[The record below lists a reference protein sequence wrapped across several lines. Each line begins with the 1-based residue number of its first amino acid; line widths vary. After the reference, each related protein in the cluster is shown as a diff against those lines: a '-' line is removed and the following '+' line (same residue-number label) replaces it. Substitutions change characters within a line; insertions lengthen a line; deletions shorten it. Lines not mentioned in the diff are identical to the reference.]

1 MYKSIYVPVDNS
13 DHSNRAVACALA
25 LGKAFSAKLVGC
37 HVYAAK
43 LHDYR
48 FRQMEYTLPEEY
60 IDEVELE
67 RQRKIH
73 DSLITMGLKL
83 ISDSYL
89 DGMSRLCGESGLE
102 FEPRMMDGKHHI
114 EILKDLAGSQHDL
127 VVIGALG
134 IGRARDS
141 VIGSVCERVAR
152 QSDRDVWVVKHVPEP
167 GEAERDTIL
176 VGIDG
181 SPQSFGALMTAI
193 DLARTFG
200 KKVEAIAVYDPY
212 LHYSVFNG
220 IVNVLTEQAAKV
232 FRFEEQNQL
241 HEEIIDT
248 GLAQIY
254 QSHLEVGER
263 MASEA
268 GVAIKKTLLDG
279 KPFQKILDHARKTN
293 PWLIVLGR
301 IGVHSPKDETALG
314 SNAENIL
321 RAAPCD
327 VLLSTRLEVPRLD
340 VRAEETIRWTPE
352 AEARMTHVPEQ
363 VKGIARTGVLRLAL
377 EKGHSVITSAVID
390 EAMDRFMPKS
400 ASAATK
406 ALAEAVALERAKS
419 GPVSMCRACGV
430 TATQSDAVKCT
441 VCGATDFE
449 VISQE
454 MIEKIAAVEGG
465 LQEETTYDGRKLRWS
480 EDARKGLWTMK
491 NAYQRRRVKARVEKR
506 ARMMKLDAITL
517 DFARQVIEEETGA
530 PLEIQAPSA
539 AAARARAAPER
550 ARAATGTAS
559 EARLIARDDKKNP
572 LISTFDW
579 TERRH
584 AADLPG
590 PGRVHAEQDAGAD
603 RGAGAGARRGVD
615 RPCARRGRDRDRQ
628 EDDGRDDRDLPRAG
642 AGEREAPRLRRRPS
656 AARAGAERYLNE
668 VSARADRAT
677 ARAATSTRCVACV
690 GERASTWEL
699 GSESRWKLT
708 VVMSPTASAAPTTSG
723 FSSTR

>member
-13 DHSNRAVACALA
+13 DHSNRAVAWSME
-25 LGKAFSAKLVGC
+25 LGKAYSAKLVGC

-89 DGMSRLCGESGLE
+89 DGMSKQCVESGIE

-114 EILKDLAGSQHDL
+114 EILKDIIGSQHDL

-152 QSDRDVWVVKHVPEP
+152 QADRDVWVVKHVPEP
-167 GEAERDTIL
+167 GEADRDTIL
-176 VGIDG
+176 VGMDG

-200 KKVEAIAVYDPY
+200 KKVETIAVYDPY

-254 QSHLEVGER
+254 QSHLEVSER
-263 MASEA
+263 MANEA
-268 GVAIKKTLLDG
+268 GVEIKKTLLDG
-279 KPFQKILDHARKTN
+279 KPFQKIIDYARKTN
-293 PWLIVLGR
+293 PFLIVLGR
-301 IGVHSPKDETALG
+301 IGVHSPKDETSLG

-327 VLLSTRLEVPRLD
+327 VLLSTRQEVPTID

-352 AEARMTHVPEQ
+352 AEARMKNVPEQ

-377 EKGHSVITSAVID
+377 EKGHSVVTNAVID

-419 GPVSMCRACGV
+419 GPVSMCKSCGV
-430 TATQSDAVKCT
+430 AATQSGAVKCT
-441 VCGATDFE
+441 VCGSTDFE

-454 MIEKIAAVEGG
+454 MIEKIAAAEGG
-465 LQEETTYDGRKLRWS
+465 LEEETTYDGRKLRWS

-491 NAYQRRRVKARVEKR
+491 NAYMRRRVKARVEKR

-517 DFARQVIEEETGA
+517 EFARQVIEEETGT
-530 PLEIQAPSA
+530 PLDIKAPSA
-539 AAARARAAPER
+539 PAAVGDVVETRTSSGAV
-550 ARAATGTAS
+550 G
-559 EARLIARDDKKNP
+559 EAKLIARDDKKNP
-572 LISTFDW
+572 LISTFDYSADAAQRILRVPAGFMRNK
-579 TERRH
+579 TQERVEEIARERAVTAIDLGLVEEGIEIGKKIMAEMIAASTGKAAAAAGPLPAGHGPSH
-584 AADLPG
+584 AHKVEEAQGKNIADAQNKAQVVPAVG
-590 PGRVHAEQDAGAD
+590 SG
-603 RGAGAGARRGVD
+603 
-615 RPCARRGRDRDRQ
+615 
-628 EDDGRDDRDLPRAG
+628 
-642 AGEREAPRLRRRPS
+642 
-656 AARAGAERYLNE
+656 YLNE
-668 VSARADRAT
+668 VS
-677 ARAATSTRCVACV
+677 S
-690 GERASTWEL
+690 
-699 GSESRWKLT
+699 LT
-708 VVMSPTASAAPTTSG
+708 VPKKPGANHQH
-723 FSSTR
+723 

>member
-13 DHSNRAVACALA
+13 DHSNRAVACAVA
-25 LGKAFSAKLVGC
+25 MGKAFDAKLVGC
-37 HVYAAK
+37 HVYAAQ

-89 DGMSRLCGESGLE
+89 DGMSKLCGQSGLA

-114 EILKDLAGSQHDL
+114 EILKDLAGSKPDL

-141 VIGSVCERVAR
+141 VIGSVCERVSR
-152 QSDRDVWVVKHVPEP
+152 QADRDVWVVKHVPEP
-167 GEAERDTIL
+167 GEADRDTIL
-176 VGIDG
+176 VGVDG
-181 SPQSFGALMTAI
+181 SPQSFGALMTAL
-193 DLARTFG
+193 DLAREFG

-268 GVAIKKTLLDG
+268 GVEIKKTLLDG

-293 PWLIVLGR
+293 PWLLVLGR
-301 IGVHSPKDETALG
+301 IGVHSPKDETGLG
-314 SNAENIL
+314 SNVENIL

-340 VRAEETIRWTPE
+340 VRAEESVRWTPE
-352 AEARMTHVPEQ
+352 AEERMKHVPDQ

-390 EAMDRFMPKS
+390 DAMDRFMPKS
-400 ASAATK
+400 ASARTK

-419 GPVSMCRACGV
+419 GPVSMCRSCGV
-430 TATQSDAVKCT
+430 TATQSDPVKCT
-441 VCGATDFE
+441 VCGASDFE

-517 DFARQVIEEETGA
+517 DFARQVIEEETGT
-530 PLEIQAPSA
+530 PLDIQSP
-539 AAARARAAPER
+539 
-550 ARAATGTAS
+550 AATGLGLAMADAAGDGDRGS
-559 EARLIARDDKKNP
+559 QAKLVARDDKKNP
-572 LISTFDW
+572 LISTFTW
-579 TERRH
+579 TDDAAQRIMRVPAGFMRNKTQERIEELASQR
-584 AADLPG
+584 AASTIDLALVEDGIEIGKKMMAEMIATYSG
-590 PGRVHAEQDAGAD
+590 P
-603 RGAGAGARRGVD
+603 
-615 RPCARRGRDRDRQ
+615 
-628 EDDGRDDRDLPRAG
+628 
-642 AGEREAPRLRRRPS
+642 PS
-656 AARAGAERYLNE
+656 ADAKPAVATTAVPANGNGRGYLNE
-668 VSARADRAT
+668 VSQIT
-677 ARAATSTRCVACV
+677 ARS
-690 GERASTWEL
+690 ASDEHQ
-699 GSESRWKLT
+699 
-708 VVMSPTASAAPTTSG
+708 A
-723 FSSTR
+723 

>member
-13 DHSNRAVACALA
+13 DHSNRAVACSLE

-89 DGMSRLCGESGLE
+89 DGMSRQCKESNIE
-102 FEPRMMDGKHHI
+102 FEARMMDGKHHA
-114 EILKDLAGSQHDL
+114 EILKDIVGSQHDL

-176 VGIDG
+176 VGMDG

-200 KKVEAIAVYDPY
+200 KKVETIAVYDPY

-254 QSHLEVGER
+254 QSHLEVAER
-263 MASEA
+263 MANEA
-268 GVAIKKTLLDG
+268 GVEVKKTLLDG
-279 KPFQKILDHARKTN
+279 KPFQKIIDHARKTN
-293 PWLIVLGR
+293 PFLIVLGR

-327 VLLSTRLEVPRLD
+327 VLLSTRLEVPTID

-352 AEARMTHVPEQ
+352 AEARMKNVPEQ

-377 EKGHSVITSAVID
+377 EKGHSVITNAVID
-390 EAMDRFMPKS
+390 DAMDRFMPKS

-419 GPVSMCRACGV
+419 GPVSMCKSCGV
-430 TATQSDAVKCT
+430 AATQSGAVKCT

-454 MIEKIAAVEGG
+454 MIEKIAAAEGG
-465 LQEETTYDGRKLRWS
+465 LEEETTYDGRKLRWS

-506 ARMMKLDAITL
+506 ARMTKLDTITL
-517 DFARQVIEEETGA
+517 EFARQVIEEETGT
-530 PLEIQAPSA
+530 PLQIGSAGRLRAEGASASQAAEPGDA
-539 AAARARAAPER
+539 K
-550 ARAATGTAS
+550 
-559 EARLIARDDKKNP
+559 LIARDDKKNP

-579 TERRH
+579 TPEAVQRILRVPAGFMRNKTQERVEGLARER
-584 AADLPG
+584 AAACLAEASGEGGAIDLALVEEGIEIGKKIMAEVIANYPG
-590 PGRVHAEQDAGAD
+590 AQ
-603 RGAGAGARRGVD
+603 GARPGA
-615 RPCARRGRDRDRQ
+615 PAAAH
-628 EDDGRDDRDLPRAG
+628 PAG
-642 AGEREAPRLRRRPS
+642 HGPSQAHKIEEAQSKNIADAQSKAQVVPAVS
-656 AARAGAERYLNE
+656 SGYLNE
-668 VSARADRAT
+668 VSTLNVPHKPGDNR
-677 ARAATSTRCVACV
+677 
-690 GERASTWEL
+690 EH
-699 GSESRWKLT
+699 
-708 VVMSPTASAAPTTSG
+708 
-723 FSSTR
+723 

>member
-1 MYKSIYVPVDNS
+1 M
-13 DHSNRAVACALA
+13 
-25 LGKAFSAKLVGC
+25 
-37 HVYAAK
+37 
-43 LHDYR
+43 
-48 FRQMEYTLPEEY
+48 
-60 IDEVELE
+60 
-67 RQRKIH
+67 
-73 DSLITMGLKL
+73 
-83 ISDSYL
+83 
-89 DGMSRLCGESGLE
+89 
-102 FEPRMMDGKHHI
+102 
-114 EILKDLAGSQHDL
+114 
-127 VVIGALG
+127 IGALG

-167 GEAERDTIL
+167 GEPERDTIL
-176 VGIDG
+176 VGVDG

-254 QSHLEVGER
+254 QSHLEIGER
-263 MASEA
+263 MGTEA

-279 KPFQKILDHARKTN
+279 KPFQKIIDHARKTS

-314 SNAENIL
+314 SNTENIL

-327 VLLSTRLEVPRLD
+327 VLLSTRIEVPRLD

-352 AEARMTHVPEQ
+352 AEQRMTHVPEQ

-377 EKGHSVITSAVID
+377 EKGHSVITNAVID

-430 TATQSDAVKCT
+430 TATQSGAVKCT

-449 VISQE
+449 VISRE

-506 ARMMKLDAITL
+506 ARMKKLDAITL
-517 DFARQVIEEETGA
+517 EFARQVIEEETGA
-530 PLEIQAPSA
+530 PLEIQAPPPRAPAVASGA
-539 AAARARAAPER
+539 TARAGATRAPM
-550 ARAATGTAS
+550 TA
-559 EARLIARDDKKNP
+559 EQRQRLIARDDKKNP

-579 TERRH
+579 TERSH
-584 AADLPG
+584 AADFPR
-590 PGRVHAEQDAGAD
+590 PGRVHAEPDAGAD
-603 RGAGAGARRGVD
+603 RGACAGARRGGD
-615 RPCARRGRDRDRQ
+615 RSGARRGWDRDRQ
-628 EDDGRDDRDLPRAG
+628 EDDGRDDRELLRTR
-642 AGEREAPRLRRRPS
+642 REARSGDARRERS
-656 AARAGAERYLNE
+656 ADSSAPAGNGGGYLNE
-668 VSARADRAT
+668 VSPLNARSGVRRT
-677 ARAATSTRCVACV
+677 ARGLIASRIRAESADEHVVISLLPHGRH
-690 GERASTWEL
+690 RASRRRAESLL
-699 GSESRWKLT
+699 GAVLSRR
-708 VVMSPTASAAPTTSG
+708 AADDAGGVQAVDP
-723 FSSTR
+723 

>member
-13 DHSNRAVACALA
+13 DHSNRAVACSIA
-25 LGKAFSAKLVGC
+25 LGKAFESSLVGC
-37 HVYAAK
+37 HVYAAS

-60 IDEVELE
+60 LDEVELE

-89 DGMSRLCGESGLE
+89 DGMSRICGESGLA

-114 EILKDLAGSQHDL
+114 EILKDLAGSQNDL

-167 GEAERDTIL
+167 GEPERDTIL
-176 VGIDG
+176 VGMDG
-181 SPQSFGALMTAI
+181 SPQSFGALMTAV

-263 MASEA
+263 MGSES
-268 GVAIKKTLLDG
+268 GIAIKKPPPDG
-279 KPFQKILDHARKTN
+279 KPFQKVLDHARKTN
-293 PWLIVLGR
+293 PWLLVVGR
-301 IGVHSPKDETALG
+301 VGVHSPKDEKGLG

-321 RAAPCD
+321 RGAPCD

-340 VRAEETIRWTPE
+340 VRAEESVRWTPE
-352 AEARMTHVPEQ
+352 AEERMKHVPEQ

-377 EKGHSVITSAVID
+377 EKGHSVVTSAVID

-400 ASAATK
+400 ASAATR

-419 GPVSMCRACGV
+419 GSVSMCRACGV
-430 TATQSDAVKCT
+430 TATQSGAVKCT

-454 MIEKIAAVEGG
+454 MIEKIAAAEGG

-506 ARMMKLDAITL
+506 ARMKKLDAITL

-530 PLEIQAPSA
+530 PLDIKGRAAQIPEGA
-539 AAARARAAPER
+539 AAAA
-550 ARAATGTAS
+550 G
-559 EARLIARDDKKNP
+559 EARL
-572 LISTFDW
+572 
-579 TERRH
+579 
-584 AADLPG
+584 
-590 PGRVHAEQDAGAD
+590 
-603 RGAGAGARRGVD
+603 GAGGD
-615 RPCARRGRDRDRQ
+615 
-628 EDDGRDDRDLPRAG
+628 
-642 AGEREAPRLRRRPS
+642 
-656 AARAGAERYLNE
+656 
-668 VSARADRAT
+668 
-677 ARAATSTRCVACV
+677 
-690 GERASTWEL
+690 
-699 GSESRWKLT
+699 K
-708 VVMSPTASAAPTTSG
+708 
-723 FSSTR
+723 

>member
-13 DHSNRAVACALA
+13 EHSNRAVACSIA
-25 LGKAFSAKLVGC
+25 LGKAFSARLVGC

-89 DGMSRLCGESGLE
+89 DGMSRLCSDSGLE
-102 FEPRMMDGKHHI
+102 FEPRMMDGKHHA
-114 EILKDLAGSQHDL
+114 EILKDLAGSTHDL

-152 QSDRDVWVVKHVPEP
+152 QADRDVWVVKHVPEP
-167 GEAERDTIL
+167 GEPERDTIL
-176 VGIDG
+176 VGVDG

-263 MASEA
+263 MASEQ
-268 GVAIKKTLLDG
+268 GVEIRKTLLDG

-293 PWLIVLGR
+293 PWLIVVGR
-301 IGVHSPKDETALG
+301 IGVHSPSDETGLG
-314 SNAENIL
+314 SNVENIL

-400 ASAATK
+400 ASSATK

-419 GPVSMCRACGV
+419 GPVSMCRGCGV
-430 TATQSDAVKCT
+430 AATQSGAVKCT
-441 VCGATDFE
+441 VCGGTDFE

-465 LQEETTYDGRKLRWS
+465 LEEETTYDGRKLRWS
-480 EDARKGLWTMK
+480 DEARKGLWTMK

-506 ARMMKLDAITL
+506 ARMMRLDAITL

-530 PLEIQAPSA
+530 PLDIKVPSA
-539 AAARARAAPER
+539 VGPDFSPAAVGRDFIPAGSDGNAK
-550 ARAATGTAS
+550 
-559 EARLIARDDKKNP
+559 LIARDDKKNP
-572 LISTFDW
+572 LISAFGW
-579 TERRH
+579 TDEAAQRIFRVPAGFMRSKTQERIEELARER
-584 AADLPG
+584 AVSSIDLALVEEGIEIGKKMMADMIATYSG
-590 PGRVHAEQDAGAD
+590 PGATQSVP
-603 RGAGAGARRGVD
+603 V
-615 RPCARRGRDRDRQ
+615 
-628 EDDGRDDRDLPRAG
+628 
-642 AGEREAPRLRRRPS
+642 S
-656 AARAGAERYLNE
+656 AAPAQPSGGNGKGYLNE
-668 VSARADRAT
+668 VSPLT
-677 ARAATSTRCVACV
+677 ARSDA
-690 GERASTWEL
+690 
-699 GSESRWKLT
+699 
-708 VVMSPTASAAPTTSG
+708 
-723 FSSTR
+723 

>member
-13 DHSNRAVACALA
+13 DHSNRAVACSLA
-25 LGKAFSAKLVGC
+25 LGKAYSAKLVGC

-89 DGMSRLCGESGLE
+89 DGMSRQCKESSIE
-102 FEPRMMDGKHHI
+102 FEARMMDGKHHA
-114 EILKDLAGSQHDL
+114 EILKDIVGSQHDL

-176 VGIDG
+176 VGVDG
-181 SPQSFGALMTAI
+181 SPQSFGGLMTAI

-200 KKVEAIAVYDPY
+200 KKVETIAVYDPY

-254 QSHLEVGER
+254 QSHLEVAER
-263 MASEA
+263 MANEA
-268 GVAIKKTLLDG
+268 GVEIKKTLLDG
-279 KPFQKILDHARKTN
+279 KPFQKIIDHARKTN
-293 PWLIVLGR
+293 PFLIVLGR

-327 VLLSTRLEVPRLD
+327 VLLSTRLEVPTID

-352 AEARMTHVPEQ
+352 AEARMKNVPEQ

-377 EKGHSVITSAVID
+377 EKGHSVITNAVID

-419 GPVSMCRACGV
+419 GPVSMCKSCGV
-430 TATQSDAVKCT
+430 AATQSGAVKCT

-454 MIEKIAAVEGG
+454 MIEKIAAAEGG
-465 LQEETTYDGRKLRWS
+465 LEEETTYDGRKLRWS

-506 ARMMKLDAITL
+506 ARMTKLDTITL
-517 DFARQVIEEETGA
+517 DFARQVIEEETGT
-530 PLEIQAPSA
+530 PLQIGSA
-539 AAARARAAPER
+539 AAQVAAAENAAAAP
-550 ARAATGTAS
+550 G
-559 EARLIARDDKKNP
+559 EAKLVARDDKKNP
-572 LISTFDW
+572 LISTFSWAEDA
-579 TERRH
+579 TQRILRVPAGFMRNKTQERVEGLARERALTVIDLGLVEEGIEIGKKIMAEVI
-584 AADLPG
+584 AAYPG
-590 PGRVHAEQDAGAD
+590 A
-603 RGAGAGARRGVD
+603 AGARPAAAAAPAPGHGPSHEHKVAEAQNKNIAD
-615 RPCARRGRDRDRQ
+615 ARSKAQVVPAVSSG
-628 EDDGRDDRDLPRAG
+628 
-642 AGEREAPRLRRRPS
+642 
-656 AARAGAERYLNE
+656 YLNE
-668 VSARADRAT
+668 VSSLNVPHKPGDDT
-677 ARAATSTRCVACV
+677 
-690 GERASTWEL
+690 
-699 GSESRWKLT
+699 KH
-708 VVMSPTASAAPTTSG
+708 
-723 FSSTR
+723 

>member
-13 DHSNRAVACALA
+13 DHSNRAIACAVA
-25 LGKAFSAKLVGC
+25 MGKAFDAKLVGC
-37 HVYAAK
+37 HVYAAA

-89 DGMSRLCGESGLE
+89 NGMSRLCGESGLE
-102 FEPRMMDGKHHI
+102 FEPRMMDGKHHT
-114 EILKDLAGSQHDL
+114 EILKDLSGSKHDL

-176 VGIDG
+176 VAVDG
-181 SPQSFGALMTAI
+181 SPQSFGALMTAL
-193 DLARTFG
+193 DLARQFG

-268 GVAIKKTLLDG
+268 GVEIKKTLLDG
-279 KPFQKILDHARKTN
+279 KPFQKIIDHARKTS

-301 IGVHSPKDETALG
+301 VGVHSPKDETALG

-340 VRAEETIRWTPE
+340 VRAEETVRWTPE
-352 AEARMTHVPEQ
+352 AEERMKHVPEQ

-390 EAMDRFMPKS
+390 DAMDRFMPKS
-400 ASAATK
+400 ASARTK

-419 GPVSMCRACGV
+419 GPVSMCRSCGV
-430 TATQSDAVKCT
+430 AATQSDPVKCT
-441 VCGATDFE
+441 VCGAADFE

-517 DFARQVIEEETGA
+517 DFARQVIEDETGT
-530 PLEIQAPSA
+530 PLDLQVPG
-539 AAARARAAPER
+539 
-550 ARAATGTAS
+550 ATGLALAMADGTRSAGAGANS
-559 EARLIARDDKKNP
+559 GDRRDEAKLVARDEKKNP
-572 LISTFDW
+572 LISTFEW
-579 TERRH
+579 TNEAAQRVMRVPAGFMRNKTQERIEELARERTVSTI
-584 AADLPG
+584 DLALVEEGIELGKKMMAEMIATYSG
-590 PGRVHAEQDAGAD
+590 P
-603 RGAGAGARRGVD
+603 
-615 RPCARRGRDRDRQ
+615 
-628 EDDGRDDRDLPRAG
+628 
-642 AGEREAPRLRRRPS
+642 PS
-656 AARAGAERYLNE
+656 ADKKPADATTPAPASGNGRGYLNE
-668 VSARADRAT
+668 VSQIT
-677 ARAATSTRCVACV
+677 ARNATDDHRQA
-690 GERASTWEL
+690 
-699 GSESRWKLT
+699 
-708 VVMSPTASAAPTTSG
+708 
-723 FSSTR
+723 

>member
-13 DHSNRAVACALA
+13 DHSNRAVACSVA
-25 LGKAFSAKLVGC
+25 LGKAYDAKLVGC

-89 DGMSRLCGESGLE
+89 DGMSKLCGDSGLT
-102 FEPRMMDGKHHI
+102 FEPRMMDGKHHT
-114 EILKDLAGSQHDL
+114 EILKDLAGSPHDL

-141 VIGSVCERVAR
+141 LIGSVCERVAR
-152 QSDRDVWVVKHVPEP
+152 QSDRDVWVVKHVPEA
-167 GEAERDTIL
+167 GEADRDTIL
-176 VGIDG
+176 VGVDG
-181 SPQSFGALMTAI
+181 SPQSFGALMTAV

-254 QSHLEVGER
+254 QSHLEIGER
-263 MASEA
+263 MGSEA
-268 GVAIKKTLLDG
+268 GVEIKKTLLDG

-301 IGVHSPKDETALG
+301 IGVHSPSDETGLG
-314 SNAENIL
+314 SNAENVL
-321 RAAPCD
+321 RAAACD

-340 VRAEETIRWTPE
+340 VRAEETVRWTPE

-390 EAMDRFMPKS
+390 EAMDRFMPKG

-406 ALAEAVALERAKS
+406 ALAEAVALERAKA
-419 GPVSMCRACGV
+419 GPVSMCRSCGV
-430 TATQSDAVKCT
+430 TATQSDPVRCT
-441 VCGATDFE
+441 VCGASDFE
-449 VISQE
+449 VISRE
-454 MIEKIAAVEGG
+454 MIERIAEVEGG

-480 EDARKGLWTMK
+480 EDARRGLWTMK

-506 ARMMKLDAITL
+506 ARMMKLDAIML
-517 DFARQVIEEETGA
+517 DFARQVIEEETGTPLDIA
-530 PLEIQAPSA
+530 PPAASIPKAAGAPPA
-539 AAARARAAPER
+539 GGEA
-550 ARAATGTAS
+550 GTADARTVHAGTEAGAAG
-559 EARLIARDDKKNP
+559 EARLIARDERKNP
-572 LISTFDW
+572 LISTFEW
-579 TERRH
+579 TSDAAQRILRVPAGFMRNKTQERIEELARERGATAIDLGLVEDGIEIGKRMMAEMITTYNAPGATAVPPAM
-584 AADLPG
+584 AA
-590 PGRVHAEQDAGAD
+590 
-603 RGAGAGARRGVD
+603 GAGAGA
-615 RPCARRGRDRDRQ
+615 
-628 EDDGRDDRDLPRAG
+628 G
-642 AGEREAPRLRRRPS
+642 AGPAATPAPATPDGTRS
-656 AARAGAERYLNE
+656 GYLNE
-668 VSARADRAT
+668 VRAR
-677 ARAATSTRCVACV
+677 
-690 GERASTWEL
+690 
-699 GSESRWKLT
+699 
-708 VVMSPTASAAPTTSG
+708 SG
-723 FSSTR
+723 H

>member
-13 DHSNRAVACALA
+13 DHSNRAVACSLA

-89 DGMSRLCGESGLE
+89 DGMSRLCGEAGLE
-102 FEPRMMDGKHHI
+102 FEPRMMDGKHHA
-114 EILKDLAGSQHDL
+114 EILRDLSGSPHDL

-152 QSDRDVWVVKHVPEP
+152 QADRDVWVVKHVPEP

-176 VGIDG
+176 VGVDG

-193 DLARTFG
+193 ELARTFG
-200 KKVEAIAVYDPY
+200 KQVEAIAVYDPY

-220 IVNVLTEQAAKV
+220 IVHVLTEQAAKV

-268 GVAIKKTLLDG
+268 GVAIRKTLLDG
-279 KPFQKILDHARKTN
+279 KPFQKILDHARRTN

-301 IGVHSPKDETALG
+301 IGVHSPKDETGLG
-314 SNAENIL
+314 SNAENVL
-321 RAAPCD
+321 RAASCD

-340 VRAEETIRWTPE
+340 VRAEETVRWTPE
-352 AEARMTHVPEQ
+352 AEERMKHVPEQ

-390 EAMDRFMPKS
+390 DAMERFMPKS

-430 TATQSDAVKCT
+430 AATQSDAVKCT

-449 VISQE
+449 VISRE
-454 MIEKIAAVEGG
+454 MIERIAAVEGG
-465 LQEETTYDGRKLRWS
+465 LQEETTYDGRKLRWT

-530 PLEIQAPSA
+530 PLEIGAPSSD
-539 AAARARAAPER
+539 ARRASR
-550 ARAATGTAS
+550 AGASAEADGGTVAGTAG
-559 EARLIARDDKKNP
+559 EPNAEPRLIARDERNNP

-579 TERRH
+579 TGDAAQRIFRVPAGFMRSKTQERIEELARER
-584 AADLPG
+584 AASAIDLALVEEGIEIGKRMMAEMIATYSPPAPG
-590 PGRVHAEQDAGAD
+590 AAPVAGSAPD
-603 RGAGAGARRGVD
+603 LAG
-615 RPCARRGRDRDRQ
+615 
-628 EDDGRDDRDLPRAG
+628 
-642 AGEREAPRLRRRPS
+642 PS
-656 AARAGAERYLNE
+656 ATTATAPANVNGNGRGYLNE
-668 VSARADRAT
+668 VSPLT
-677 ARAATSTRCVACV
+677 ARTVD
-690 GERASTWEL
+690 ER
-699 GSESRWKLT
+699 
-708 VVMSPTASAAPTTSG
+708 
-723 FSSTR
+723 

>member
-13 DHSNRAVACALA
+13 DHSNRAVACSLA

-89 DGMSRLCGESGLE
+89 DGMSRLCGDSGLE

-134 IGRARDS
+134 VGRARDS

-152 QSDRDVWVVKHVPEP
+152 DSDRDVWVVKHVPEP
-167 GEAERDTIL
+167 GEPERDTIL
-176 VGIDG
+176 VGVDG

-193 DLARTFG
+193 DLARTFN
-200 KKVEAIAVYDPY
+200 KQIETVAVYDPY

-263 MASEA
+263 MATED
-268 GVAIKKTLLDG
+268 GVSVKKTLLDG

-293 PWLIVLGR
+293 PWLIVVGR
-301 IGVHSPKDETALG
+301 IGVHSPKDETGLG

-327 VLLSTRLEVPRLD
+327 VLLSTRVEVPRLD
-340 VRAEETIRWTPE
+340 VRAEETVRWTPE
-352 AEARMTHVPEQ
+352 AEERMTHVPEQ

-377 EKGHSVITSAVID
+377 EKGHSVITNAVID

-430 TATQSDAVKCT
+430 TATQSDPVKCT

-449 VISQE
+449 VISRE

-480 EDARKGLWTMK
+480 EDARRGLWTMK

-517 DFARQVIEEETGA
+517 EFARQVIEEETGT
-530 PLEIQAPSA
+530 PLEIGTT
-539 AAARARAAPER
+539 
-550 ARAATGTAS
+550 ATGVA
-559 EARLIARDDKKNP
+559 ADKRLVARDDKKNP
-572 LISTFDW
+572 LISTFEW
-579 TERRH
+579 TADAAQRILRVPAGFMRNQTQERIEELARER
-584 AADLPG
+584 AATAIDLALVEEG
-590 PGRVHAEQDAGAD
+590 IEIGKRMMAEMIANYPSQGKAPVGQGSAGVAT
-603 RGAGAGARRGVD
+603 AAR
-615 RPCARRGRDRDRQ
+615 
-628 EDDGRDDRDLPRAG
+628 E
-642 AGEREAPRLRRRPS
+642 S
-656 AARAGAERYLNE
+656 AASATTSNGSGYLNE
-668 VSARADRAT
+668 VSARPA
-677 ARAATSTRCVACV
+677 VAV
-690 GERASTWEL
+690 ERSASGDHRQT
-699 GSESRWKLT
+699 
-708 VVMSPTASAAPTTSG
+708 
-723 FSSTR
+723 

>member
-13 DHSNRAVACALA
+13 DHSNRAVACSVA

-37 HVYAAK
+37 HVYAAQ

-89 DGMSRLCGESGLE
+89 DGMSRLCGESGIA

-114 EILKDLAGSQHDL
+114 EILKDLVGSQHDL

-134 IGRARDS
+134 VGRARDS

-167 GEAERDTIL
+167 DEPERDTIL

-193 DLARTFG
+193 ELARTFD
-200 KKVEAIAVYDPY
+200 KKIEAIAVYDPY

-263 MASEA
+263 MANED
-268 GVAIKKTLLDG
+268 GVDIKKTLLDG
-279 KPFQKILDHARKTN
+279 KPFQKILDHARKTS
-293 PWLIVLGR
+293 PWLIVVGR
-301 IGVHSPKDETALG
+301 IGVHSPKDETGLG

-321 RAAPCD
+321 RGAPCD

-340 VRAEETIRWTPE
+340 VRAEETVRWTPE
-352 AEARMTHVPEQ
+352 AEERMKHVPEQ

-390 EAMDRFMPKS
+390 DAMDRFMPKG

-430 TATQSDAVKCT
+430 TATQSDPVRCT

-465 LQEETTYDGRKLRWS
+465 LEEETTYDGRKLRWS
-480 EDARKGLWTMK
+480 EDARRGLWTMK

-517 DFARQVIEEETGA
+517 DFARQVIEEETGTPLDIGRSASA
-530 PLEIQAPSA
+530 PLSA
-539 AAARARAAPER
+539 LGATARPGETRAGE
-550 ARAATGTAS
+550 GG

-572 LISTFDW
+572 LISTFGW
-579 TERRH
+579 TADAVQRILRVPAGFMRNQTQERIEELARER
-584 AADLPG
+584 AATTIDLG
-590 PGRVHAEQDAGAD
+590 LVEEGIEIGKKMMAEMIATYQSPASTGAK
-603 RGAGAGARRGVD
+603 
-615 RPCARRGRDRDRQ
+615 
-628 EDDGRDDRDLPRAG
+628 
-642 AGEREAPRLRRRPS
+642 PS
-656 AARAGAERYLNE
+656 LNE
-668 VSARADRAT
+668 VSPLT
-677 ARAATSTRCVACV
+677 AQSAP
-690 GERASTWEL
+690 GKH
-699 GSESRWKLT
+699 SE
-708 VVMSPTASAAPTTSG
+708 A
-723 FSSTR
+723 